1 MQPAT
6 AYKRSNSEGIAI
18 DALLYRVEEQFQNT
32 SRDKVPGYAHI
43 CQVYTVESPK
53 VKIVIDMITRVTRE
67 GWFKQV
73 LGFKDPKFF
82 FVAKITIE
90 PEDIRIST
98 LIKEHLGKKLRS
110 KYPSTYQIIIN
121 EADTRSNHVLAVRT

>member
-1 MQPAT
+1 MLPAT

-18 DALLYRVEEQFQNT
+18 DALLHYVEKQFQNT
-32 SRDKVPGYAHI
+32 SRDRVPGYAHI
-43 CQVYTVESPK
+43 CQVYTVENPK

-67 GWFKQV
+67 GWFRQV

-90 PEDIRIST
+90 PADIRIST
-98 LIKEHLGKKLRS
+98 LIKEHLAKKLRS
-110 KYPSTYQIIIN
+110 KYPSTYQIIIK
-121 EADTRSNHVLAVRT
+121 EADTRPIMS